1 MKSPV
6 LATTIAK
13 LALTK
18 KALDVVIMDLRPL
31 TSMTD
36 FFVVCSAES
45 ETQLK
50 AIADAVVEG
59 TEKEGSS
66 PWHKEMG
73 SVHWVLLD
81 YSDVVLHIF
90 HKNTRPYYNLEK
102 LWGDAKMKYVKDE
115 PPIPS
120 ARVRKPVP
128 SKKAAAKKLSAAKKK
143 TTKAKTSAIRKK
155 VA

>member
-1 MKSPV
+1 MKSPM
-6 LATTIAK
+6 LANAIAK

-18 KALDVVIMDLRPL
+18 KALNVVIMDLRPL

-50 AIADAVVEG
+50 AIADAVLEG
-59 TEKEGSS
+59 TEEKGNP
-66 PWHKEMG
+66 PWHKETG
-73 SVHWVLLD
+73 SPNWVLLD

-90 HKNTRPYYNLEK
+90 HKNARPYYNLEK
-102 LWGDAKMKYVKDE
+102 LWGDAKIKWVKDE
-115 PPIPS
+115 KPLPS
-120 ARVRKPVP
+120 PRVH
-128 SKKAAAKKLSAAKKK
+128 KKASATKKK
-143 TTKAKTSAIRKK
+143 TATKTKAPTVRKK

>member
-1 MKSPV
+1 MKSPM
-6 LATTIAK
+6 LANAIAK

-59 TEKEGSS
+59 TEKKGNG
-66 PWHKEMG
+66 PWHKETG
-73 SVHWVLLD
+73 SPHWALLD

-90 HKNTRPYYNLEK
+90 HKHTRPYYNLEK
-102 LWGDAKMKYVKDE
+102 LWGDAEIKWVKDE
-115 PPIPS
+115 RPNPS
-120 ARVRKPVP
+120 PRVRK
-128 SKKAAAKKLSAAKKK
+128 KAAMPKKKSAARA
-143 TTKAKTSAIRKK
+143 KAPAARKK

>member
-1 MKSPV
+1 MEGDALKSPM
-6 LATTIAK
+6 LANAIAK

-50 AIADAVVEG
+50 AIADAVIEG
-59 TEKEGSS
+59 TEKKGTS
-66 PWHKEMG
+66 PWHKETG
-73 SVHWVLLD
+73 SQHWVLLD

-90 HKNTRPYYNLEK
+90 HKHTRPYYNLEK
-102 LWGDAKMKYVKDE
+102 LWGDAKIKWVKDE
-115 PPIPS
+115 KPIPS
-120 ARVRKPVP
+120 SRVG
-128 SKKAAAKKLSAAKKK
+128 KKAATRRKK
-143 TTKAKTSAIRKK
+143 TTTKARTPAVRKK